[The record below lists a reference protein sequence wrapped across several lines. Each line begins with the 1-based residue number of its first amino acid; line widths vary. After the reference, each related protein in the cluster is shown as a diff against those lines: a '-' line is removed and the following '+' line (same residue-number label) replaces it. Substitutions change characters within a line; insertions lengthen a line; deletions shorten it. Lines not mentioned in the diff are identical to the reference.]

1 MKIAFG
7 PNDYVEMIG
16 SGENGEL
23 TEKEFEL
30 FNSSVN
36 KFFDERKEKLEQDR
50 LKLEQDRIKLEQE
63 TNKITQKNIKEISTR
78 CSEIAKSVCYAVAI
92 TSLSNNHDVQGKLT
106 DYLVDGY
113 DPALDGLDLTGPKD
127 EEETKPESKPFAK
140 TPTSSNSLNA

>member
-1 MKIAFG
+1 M
-7 PNDYVEMIG
+7 
-16 SGENGEL
+16 
-23 TEKEFEL
+23 
-30 FNSSVN
+30 
-36 KFFDERKEKLEQDR
+36 
-50 LKLEQDRIKLEQE
+50 EQDRIKLEQE